1 MPATT
6 SRTAPLQTLGGAGL
20 LVVLLGAAFLVWAVT
35 ALLPTFA
42 EPLQR
47 VAARREVATAPP
59 PPLTGE
65 QRTRVLGYAGAF
77 QPDDALVEVR
87 PGVQAKRSNVEGVR
101 LGGRTV
107 YYDILGHQSYGPL
120 GSGRVAEDGVDLLE
134 RSGSGPFRV
143 VIYTLR

>member
-1 MPATT
+1 MPVTT
-6 SRTAPLQTLGGAGL
+6 SRTSPLQTLGGVSL
-20 LVVLLGAAFLVWAVT
+20 LLVLLGATFLVWAVT
-35 ALLPTFA
+35 VLLPTFA

-47 VAARREVATAPP
+47 VAERRELATG
-59 PPLTGE
+59 PPLPLTREE
-65 QRTRVLGYAGAF
+65 QARVLGYAGAF
-77 QPDDALVEVR
+77 QTDDALVEVR

-120 GSGRVAEDGVDLLE
+120 GRGHVGEDGVVLLE
-134 RSGSGPFRV
+134 RSASGPFRV